1 MQPMLLLFSLLMA
14 GVLTLLGWHLEA
26 NARPPAWPAGAA
38 L

>member
-1 MQPMLLLFSLLMA
+1 MLLLFSLLLA

-26 NARPPAWPAGAA
+26 NVRPAGAA